1 MKTKLILNA
10 KEYSNSFEQCL
21 DKPAPKHSKMFSRNR
36 YLSTLKTLSLQLN
49 MMKRQDRP
57 LYPMSP
63 MKAQRQSLRMKKY
76 AKILK
81 PVTAHW
87 FLFTMLRQKG
97 VIKQIPDTELAET
110 ISALTR

>member
-1 MKTKLILNA
+1 MLKNIATLLSNA
-10 KEYSNSFEQCL
+10 WIN
-21 DKPAPKHSKMFSRNR
+21 PAPKHSKMFSRNR

-81 PVTAHW
+81 PVTAHG
-87 FLFTMLRQKG
+87 FYLPYSDK
-97 VIKQIPDTELAET
+97 KA
-110 ISALTR
+110 